1 VMRWGFRPGRGAPV
15 RRGSSRSPTSYQVP
29 PRLPAGS
36 VAAGCPARWP
46 SGLLTA
52 GTPAASQAPR
62 SRRLVAGRQGESES
76 CRIEDLDLVEA
87 VQEGG
92 AGSADEL
99 GEPLN
104 RQKVTPSVVSIF
116 VTSHSSSRTMTT
128 EPGAIAVALN
138 ITCVLSVVPSFRLWR
153 RRYPGLKLVGD
164 LCRETVLHR
173 VLSEH
178 AGNDVLYRACRR
190 CGYLARESNAQ
201 PDEYRGSP

>member
-1 VMRWGFRPGRGAPV
+1 MRWGFRPGRGAPV

-116 VTSHSSSRTMTT
+116 VTSHSSSRTMTS
-128 EPGAIAVALN
+128 EPGAIAVRSTSHACSQFFLPFVRAEQG
-138 ITCVLSVVPSFRLWR
+138 IPDSSSSEIFAARL
-153 RRYPGLKLVGD
+153 
-164 LCRETVLHR
+164 C
-173 VLSEH
+173 
-178 AGNDVLYRACRR
+178 
-190 CGYLARESNAQ
+190 
-201 PDEYRGSP
+201 